1 MTENPLW
8 QNRNFRLMF
17 ASSAA
22 TNLGDGL
29 IAVAVAWLATL
40 LTHDPFLI
48 GLVASARNLPWFLF
62 ALPAGVITDRIEHR
76 RLIIGADCLRVV
88 ITLALLTLALTAHPG
103 TAPVLVMA
111 ALSFVLGSAEV
122 LRDNTAQTFTPSV
135 VEKSQL
141 EQANGAM
148 WSAEKLT
155 SEFIAPPLAGL
166 LIGLSIALPFGIQAV
181 MLAAAIL
188 LIGSIRLPKRVQT
201 APHLP
206 LLAALR
212 EGMLWLWRDI
222 PLRRL
227 AFILGGFNFIGYG
240 FAAVLVLYGQRVL
253 GLDAFGF
260 GLFLTLAAIGGLA
273 ATLTGPRLLRHI
285 SPRSAILL
293 GMAGFSVTS
302 LVLALHAPLW
312 LVAVF
317 MVLDGFSGMLWNIAQ
332 VSYRQRHIPAP
343 LLGRVNSAFR
353 FIGTGPAAFGA
364 FTFGWLISWA
374 GSGAE
379 PWGTAEAVLLPYA
392 VAAAI
397 GAALT
402 LYAGFRLHL
411 R

>member
-1 MTENPLW
+1 MTETPLW

-17 ASSAA
+17 ASAAA
-22 TNLGDGL
+22 TNMGDGL

-40 LTHDPFLI
+40 LTHDPMLI
-48 GLVASARNLPWFLF
+48 GLVATARNLPWFLF
-62 ALPAGVITDRIEHR
+62 ALPAGVITDRVEHR
-76 RLIIGADCLRVV
+76 RLIVGADCLRVV

-103 TAPVLVMA
+103 TIPVLAMA

-135 VEKSQL
+135 VDKLQL

-166 LIGLSIALPFGIQAV
+166 LIGISIALPFAIQAA
-181 MLAAAIL
+181 MLLAAIL
-188 LIGSIRLPKRVQT
+188 LIGNIRLPRRVQT

-206 LLAALR
+206 LRAALR
-212 EGMLWLWRDI
+212 EGMLWLWRDV

-240 FAAVLVLYGQRVL
+240 FAAVLILYGQRVL
-253 GLDAFGF
+253 GLDAVGF

-273 ATLTGPRLLRHI
+273 ATLAGPRLLRHI
-285 SPRSAILL
+285 TPRTAILL
-293 GMAGFSVTS
+293 GMAGFTVTA
-302 LVLALHAPLW
+302 LVLALNAPLW

-379 PWGTAEAVLLPYA
+379 AWGSAEAVLLPYW

-397 GAALT
+397 GGALT
-402 LYAGFRLHL
+402 LYATLRLHL

>member
-1 MTENPLW
+1 MTQTSLW

-17 ASSAA
+17 ASSAV

-40 LTHDPFLI
+40 LTDDPFLI
-48 GLVASARNLPWFLF
+48 GLVATARHLPWFLF
-62 ALPAGVITDRIEHR
+62 ALPAGVITDRLDHR

-88 ITLALLTLALTAHPG
+88 ISLALLSLALTASPG
-103 TAPVLVMA
+103 TGPVLTMA
-111 ALSFVLGSAEV
+111 VLSFILGSAEV

-135 VEKSQL
+135 VEKTQL

-148 WSAEKLT
+148 WSAEQLAGQ
-155 SEFIAPPLAGL
+155 FAGPPLAGL
-166 LIGLSIALPFGIQAV
+166 LIGISVALPFGIQAAMLV
-181 MLAAAIL
+181 TAVALIASIKLPKPAQSTAHLPMLAAL
-188 LIGSIRLPKRVQT
+188 KQ
-201 APHLP
+201 
-206 LLAALR
+206 
-212 EGMLWLWRDI
+212 GMLWLWRDI

-240 FAAVLVLYGQRVL
+240 FAAVLVLYSQRVL

-260 GLFLTLAAIGGLA
+260 GIFLTLAAIGGFA
-273 ATLTGPRLLRHI
+273 ATLIGPRILRHI

-293 GMAGFSVTS
+293 GMTGFTAAA
-302 LVLALHAPLW
+302 LVLALQAPLW
-312 LVAVF
+312 LIAII

-343 LLGRVNSAFR
+343 LLGRVNAAFR

-364 FTFGWLISWA
+364 FSFGWLISWA
-374 GSGAE
+374 E
-379 PWGTAEAVLLPYA
+379 PWAATQAVLLPYA
-392 VAAAI
+392 VSAAI
-397 GAALT
+397 GGALT
-402 LYAGFRLHL
+402 IYAAFRLHL